1 MSSKRRYRSNLRKQL
16 DFQRLEPRQLLASLG
31 NGQEIVSSVGVGETE
46 EFEIEIT
53 AGQTVDISVGETSN
67 SAGPSPRLTIFAP
80 NGSEVGAA
88 TGSVDANLEFIA
100 TQSGTYTAVVE
111 DDARDTLLNFRIRAL
126 TLPGTPELIAGRD
139 QALANG
145 EEAISSVPEG
155 GFALF
160 PVEVLAGQ
168 TVDISVGET
177 SNSAGPS
184 PRLTI
189 FAPNGSE
196 IGTATGS
203 VDANL
208 EFIATQSGTY
218 TAVVEDDA
226 RDTFL
231 SFRIRA
237 LTLPGTP
244 ELIVGRDQ
252 ALANGEEAI
261 SSVPEG
267 GFALFPVEVLAGQTV
282 DISVGE
288 TSNSAGPSPRLTIFA
303 PNGSEIGTATGSI
316 DASLEFI
323 ATQSGTYTAVVED
336 DDRDTFL
343 QFGITATGISQ
354 LPPEVIRL
362 QRDGQANELIE
373 LLARPD
379 QLNVVEIS
387 FNQDVDVRQRLG

>member
-237 LTLPGTP
+237 LTLPLS
-244 ELIVGRDQ
+244 LIH
-252 ALANGEEAI
+252 I
-261 SSVPEG
+261 
-267 GFALFPVEVLAGQTV
+267 
-282 DISVGE
+282 
-288 TSNSAGPSPRLTIFA
+288 
-303 PNGSEIGTATGSI
+303 
-316 DASLEFI
+316 
-323 ATQSGTYTAVVED
+323 
-336 DDRDTFL
+336 
-343 QFGITATGISQ
+343 
-354 LPPEVIRL
+354 
-362 QRDGQANELIE
+362 
-373 LLARPD
+373 
-379 QLNVVEIS
+379 
-387 FNQDVDVRQRLG
+387 